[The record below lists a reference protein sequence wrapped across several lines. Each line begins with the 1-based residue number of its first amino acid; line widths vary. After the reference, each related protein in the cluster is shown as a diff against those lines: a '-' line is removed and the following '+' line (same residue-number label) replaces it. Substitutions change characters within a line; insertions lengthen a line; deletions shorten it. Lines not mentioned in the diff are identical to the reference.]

1 MEMRKPKIKA
11 MPYDEWKDNDTLEK
25 MANDLNDGGTN
36 LVLGNLDQLI
46 NWGRSNS
53 LWSLTFATSCCGI
66 EFMAVGC
73 ARYDF
78 SRFGFEVTRNSPRQA
93 DLIMCAGTITNKM
106 APALKRLYDQM
117 AEPKYVIAVG
127 GCAIS
132 GGPFKDSYH
141 VMRGIDEIIPVDVY
155 IPGCPPRPEAIMYGM
170 MQLQRKVKIEKFF
183 GGANKKQNEEERLLG
198 KSNSAII
205 FEEKLGISAEEIKNK
220 REAEYAASKKPAEKP
235 ARPARPAA
243 AVASKAEA
251 AAAET
256 PKDDAVKV
264 AEVSKKADTI
274 IVDKPVTKEDVEK
287 LGKELDQLSAET
299 ANNPAETDNTTN

>member
-1 MEMRKPKIKA
+1 MEIRKPKIKSL
-11 MPYDEWKDNDTLEK
+11 PYDEWKDNDTLSK
-25 MANDLNDGGTN
+25 MASELNDGGTN

-66 EFMAVGC
+66 EFMSVGC

-155 IPGCPPRPEAIMYGM
+155 IPGCPPRPEAIIYGM
-170 MQLQRKVKIEKFF
+170 MQLQRKVKVEKFF
-183 GGANKKQNEEERLLG
+183 GGVNHKQTAEERELG
-198 KSNSAII
+198 KSNAELI
-205 FEEKLGISAEEIKNK
+205 FSEKLGINPEEIKEK
-220 REAEYAASKKPAEKP
+220 REAAWNDTKNPAPKP
-235 ARPARPAA
+235 ARPVVKPAA
-243 AVASKAEA
+243 AAVKPADAPAKPAEA
-251 AAAET
+251 ATTSSEPVA
-256 PKDDAVKV
+256 PKK
-264 AEVSKKADTI
+264 DTI
-274 IVDKPVTKEDVEK
+274 VVNQPVTQEDVEK
-287 LGKELDQLSAET
+287 LGKEIDQIDAASKAADET
-299 ANNPAETDNTTN
+299 ATNN

>member
-1 MEMRKPKIKA
+1 MEIRKPKIKSL
-11 MPYDEWKDNDTLEK
+11 PYDEWKDNDTLSK
-25 MANDLNDGGTN
+25 MASELNDGGTN

-66 EFMAVGC
+66 EFMSVGC

-155 IPGCPPRPEAIMYGM
+155 IPGCPPRPEAIIYGM

-183 GGANKKQNEEERLLG
+183 GGINHKQSAEERELG
-198 KSNSAII
+198 KSNAELI
-205 FEEKLGISAEEIKNK
+205 FSEKLGINPEEIKEK
-220 REAEYAASKKPAEKP
+220 REAAWNEAKNPAPKP
-235 ARPARPAA
+235 ARPAVKPAA
-243 AVASKAEA
+243 AAVKPADAPAKPAEA
-251 AAAET
+251 ATTSSEPVA
-256 PKDDAVKV
+256 PKK
-264 AEVSKKADTI
+264 DTI
-274 IVDKPVTKEDVEK
+274 VVNQPVTQEDVEK
-287 LGKELDQLSAET
+287 LGKEIDQIDAASKAADET
-299 ANNPAETDNTTN
+299 ATNN

>member
-1 MEMRKPKIKA
+1 MEIRKPKIKSL
-11 MPYDEWKDNDTLEK
+11 PYDEWKDNDTLSK
-25 MANDLNDGGTN
+25 MASELNDGGTN

-66 EFMAVGC
+66 EFMSVGC

-155 IPGCPPRPEAIMYGM
+155 IPGCPPRPEAIIYGM
-170 MQLQRKVKIEKFF
+170 MQLQRKVKVEKFF
-183 GGANKKQNEEERLLG
+183 GGVNHKQTAEERELG
-198 KSNSAII
+198 KSNAELI
-205 FEEKLGISAEEIKNK
+205 FSEKLGINPEEIKEK
-220 REAEYAASKKPAEKP
+220 REAAWNEAKNPTPKP
-235 ARPARPAA
+235 ARPVVKPAA
-243 AVASKAEA
+243 AAAVKPADASAKPAEA
-251 AAAET
+251 ATTTSEPVA
-256 PKDDAVKV
+256 PKK
-264 AEVSKKADTI
+264 DTI
-274 IVDKPVTKEDVEK
+274 VVNQPVTQEDVEK
-287 LGKELDQLSAET
+287 LGKEIDQIDAASKAADET
-299 ANNPAETDNTTN
+299 ATNN

>member
-1 MEMRKPKIKA
+1 MEIRKPKIKSL
-11 MPYDEWKDNDTLEK
+11 PYDEWKDNDTLSK
-25 MANDLNDGGTN
+25 MASDLNDGGTN

-66 EFMAVGC
+66 EFMSVGC
-73 ARYDF
+73 SRYDF

-155 IPGCPPRPEAIMYGM
+155 IPGCPPRPEAIIYGM
-170 MQLQRKVKIEKFF
+170 MQLQRKVKVEKFF
-183 GGANKKQNEEERLLG
+183 GGVNHKQTAEERVLG
-198 KSNSAII
+198 KSNAELI
-205 FEEKLGISAEEIKNK
+205 FSEKLGINPEEIKEK
-220 REAEYAASKKPAEKP
+220 REAAWTEAKKPAPKP
-235 ARPARPAA
+235 ARPVEKPAA
-243 AVASKAEA
+243 AAVNPAEA
-251 AAAET
+251 PAKPAET
-256 PKDDAVKV
+256 AAPSAEPVAPKK
-264 AEVSKKADTI
+264 DTI
-274 IVDKPVTKEDVEK
+274 VVNQPVTKEDVEK
-287 LGKELDQLSAET
+287 LGKEIDQIDAASKAADET
-299 ANNPAETDNTTN
+299 ATNN